1 MTTRDDVLRQ
11 ALLLSPDDQAF
22 VADMLEQQMCQTA
35 TISTEIAEQWAQEI
49 DRRIDA
55 YDRGQMAS
63 LDLEQSIQQ
72 LRKEIADH
80 RTAKDAT

>member
-22 VADMLEQQMCQTA
+22 VADMLEHRIAEA
-35 TISTEIAEQWAQEI
+35 TMIPAAIAEQWAQEI

-63 LDLEQSIQQ
+63 LDFQQSLQQ
-72 LRKEIADH
+72 LRQAVADQ
-80 RTAKDAT
+80 RSKRDAV